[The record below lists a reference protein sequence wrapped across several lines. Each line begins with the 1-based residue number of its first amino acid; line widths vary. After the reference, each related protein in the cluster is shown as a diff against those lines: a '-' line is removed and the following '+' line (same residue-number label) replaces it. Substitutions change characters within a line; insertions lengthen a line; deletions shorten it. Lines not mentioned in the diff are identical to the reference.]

1 MTFPFI
7 FGKLSLNQK
16 VSGLTGNTTMMQA
29 EKPQR
34 VLIASSHAL
43 FGQGLRS
50 LLQARPEADVEVV
63 GIVSNLEEAISALD
77 ALNPDLVIVDY
88 DDERLNR
95 DEFLAHFVEVE
106 RKLRVVLL
114 SLQDGEEAIVYDR
127 RTMAAAQIDD
137 WLEKWSDAKAAEQPE
152 KIAPDTMNVEAYTR
166 RGNMKHLII
175 AGILVVVVT
184 ALLILGLG
192 QVDLLPIAASAQA
205 QPIDRM
211 FDLEFKVIAFL
222 FALIVV
228 FMVYSIVVFRRKAG
242 DTTDAKHIEGNT
254 SLEVGWTIIPLVTV
268 LAFAYMGS
276 QALGDTQRIDP
287 RAIEVNVVGSQWSWS
302 FEYPDLGVITDK
314 LYLPVGQQALL
325 HLSSADVI
333 HSFWV
338 PEFRVKQDALPGGDE
353 FVRDLRITPTEIG
366 EYTVRCA
373 ELCGR
378 RHAFMESPVIVLSQ
392 VDFDSWVIQET
403 GLSEDPVERGQKW
416 YTSFGCNACH
426 SLDGTPGVGPTWQ
439 GLYESQRSLIDGGTA
454 TADEAYIH
462 ESIVSPNAKV
472 VDGFLENIMPQ
483 NFADRLSEA
492 QVQDLIEFIKSLQ

>member
-1 MTFPFI
+1 
-7 FGKLSLNQK
+7 
-16 VSGLTGNTTMMQA
+16 MMQR
-29 EKPQR
+29 EIPQR

-77 ALNPDLVIVDY
+77 TLKPDLVIVDY

-95 DEFLAHFVEVE
+95 DEFLAHFVEVD

-127 RTMAAAQIDD
+127 RTMAAAQMDD
-137 WLEKWSDAKAAEQPE
+137 WLEKWSDSKTIEQPGT
-152 KIAPDTMNVEAYTR
+152 ITHDTKNVEVYTR

-192 QVDLLPIAASAQA
+192 QVNLLPTAASAQA

-222 FALIVV
+222 FALIIV
-228 FMVYSIVVFRRKAG
+228 FMVYSIVVFRRKEG
-242 DTTDAKHIEGNT
+242 DTTDARHIEGNT
-254 SLEVGWTIIPLVTV
+254 RLEVAWTIVPLVTV

-276 QALGDTQRIDP
+276 QALGETQRIDP
-287 RAIEVNVVGSQWSWS
+287 RAIEVNVTGSQWSWS
-302 FEYPDLGVITDK
+302 FEYPDLGIVTDK
-314 LYLPVGQQALL
+314 LYLPVGQQVLL
-325 HLSSADVI
+325 HLISADVI

-366 EYTVRCA
+366 EYKVRCA

-392 VDFDSWVIQET
+392 ADFDGWVIQET

-426 SLDGTPGVGPTWQ
+426 SLDGAPGVGPSWQ
-439 GLYESQRSLIDGGTA
+439 GLYASQRTLADGSTV
-454 TADEAYIH
+454 TVDETYLH
-462 ESIVSPNAKV
+462 ESIVNPNAKIAE
-472 VDGFLENIMPQ
+472 GFGENIMPQ
-483 NFADRLSEA
+483 NFGERMSEA
-492 QVQDLIEFIKSLQ
+492 QIQDMIEFIKSLQ